1 MLEFEIVI
9 PKNLD
14 GLINRFVK
22 YDRIS
27 NRHLRGAMHKSVIKI
42 EGRARKNAPVGVS
55 SKLRQSIASDVRTMP
70 GSIVGRVGS
79 TMKKE
84 VYPIVMETGRRAGR
98 TMPPPAALERW
109 VEIKLK
115 VPAKRVKGVAFVIAR
130 KIGRRGI
137 MGRFFLR
144 KAWFSSKRQVDGYFS
159 KALRAITKELAHG
172 RK

>member
-1 MLEFEIVI
+1 MLEFEIVV

-14 GLINRFVK
+14 GLINRFVR
-22 YDRIS
+22 YDEIS
-27 NRHLRGAMHKSVIKI
+27 NRHLRGAMHKSVVKI
-42 EGRARKNAPVGVS
+42 EGRARKNAPVGVN
-55 SKLRQSIASDVRTMP
+55 SKLRNSIASDVKSMP

-98 TMPPPAALERW
+98 KRPPPGVLDRW
-109 VEIKLK
+109 VRIRLG
-115 VPAKRVKGVAFVIAR
+115 VPAKRVKSVAFLIGR

-144 KAWFSSKRQVDGYFS
+144 KAWFSSKRQIDGYFS
-159 KALRAITKELAHG
+159 KALRSITKELAHG
-172 RK
+172 RQ